1 MAFAGIF
8 PGQGSQS
15 IGMLSALAESSKT
28 VSTTFSEAS
37 DALGFDLWKMVAES
51 DDATLNQTINTQL
64 AMLAAGTAVWRVWRV
79 QGGAMPSAVG
89 IHYTQIGRYE
99 NKGSQPSADILSKLA
114 NALEV
119 SSDFL
124 TNGSSDDLAGSSL
137 TDKELLNQ
145 FKAIEKMNDK
155 DKSVIKTLIDAF
167 ITKGKLKQLAL

>member
-1 MAFAGIF
+1 MRYRYICGVNKCFNLYIMSFAQRLKKARIEKGL
-8 PGQGSQS
+8 SQS
-15 IGMLSALAESSKT
+15 ELA
-28 VSTTFSEAS
+28 
-37 DALGFDLWKMVAES
+37 
-51 DDATLNQTINTQL
+51 
-64 AMLAAGTAVWRVWRV
+64 
-79 QGGAMPSAVG
+79 SAVG

-99 NKGSQPSADILSKLA
+99 NKGAQPSADILSKLA

-145 FKAIEKMNDK
+145 FKAIEKMNEK
-155 DKSVIKTLIDAF
+155 DKNVIKTLIDAF